1 MDIRGLSQI
10 GIDVADL
17 EAWIDYAQALGGIV
31 SRVRPDT
38 VRVKLDDRPYRLELR
53 AGDGRE
59 GLAFVAWDV
68 ADSAALDDA
77 CTELE
82 AAGHAVEI
90 APPAECVRRQVRGL
104 VRTTDPDGTSV
115 ELIHGHVLDHV
126 PFVSPVG
133 IGGFV
138 TGELGL
144 GHVVLGTASYEET
157 RAFYLDLLGFR
168 ISDVMRYGDRDIVFA
183 RCNPRHHSLAL
194 VPADTPALYH
204 FMLEVDSIDDVGRT
218 LSHHRSH
225 GIPVSMDVGRH
236 TNDGMFSF
244 YSRSPSGFDVEFG
257 CQGIL
262 VDEATWTVDEITSA
276 SVWGHER
283 QPTT

>member
-10 GIDVADL
+10 GLDVMDL
-17 EAWIDYAQALGGIV
+17 EAWIDYVQALGGQV

-38 VRVKLDDRPYRLELR
+38 ARVKLDDRPYRLELR
-53 AGDGRE
+53 ATDGPG

-68 ADSAALDDA
+68 PDAAALGTA
-77 CTELE
+77 CAQLE
-82 AAGHAVEI
+82 AAGHTVEL
-90 APPAECVRRQVRGL
+90 ATPAECARRRVRGL
-104 VRTTDPDGTSV
+104 ARTTDPDGTTV
-115 ELIHGHVLDHV
+115 ELVHGHIHDHV
-126 PFVSPVG
+126 QFVPPAGTGS
-133 IGGFV
+133 FV

-144 GHVVLGTASYEET
+144 GHVVLGTAAYEESRT
-157 RAFYLDLLGFR
+157 FYLDVLGFR

-194 VPADTPALYH
+194 VPADEPALYH
-204 FMLEVDSIDDVGRT
+204 FMLEVEGIDDVGRT
-218 LSHHRSH
+218 LSRHRER

-257 CQGIL
+257 CEGIL
-262 VDEATWTVDEITSA
+262 VDDATWTVDEITSA

-283 QPTT
+283 QPTG

>member
-1 MDIRGLSQI
+1 M
-10 GIDVADL
+10 
-17 EAWIDYAQALGGIV
+17 
-31 SRVRPDT
+31 
-38 VRVKLDDRPYRLELR
+38 
-53 AGDGRE
+53 
-59 GLAFVAWDV
+59 
-68 ADSAALDDA
+68 
-77 CTELE
+77 
-82 AAGHAVEI
+82 
-90 APPAECVRRQVRGL
+90 
-104 VRTTDPDGTSV
+104 
-115 ELIHGHVLDHV
+115 
-126 PFVSPVG
+126 
-133 IGGFV
+133 
-138 TGELGL
+138 
-144 GHVVLGTASYEET
+144 LGTASYEET

>member
-10 GIDVADL
+10 GLDVTDL
-17 EAWIDYAQALGGIV
+17 EAWIDYAQALGGRV

-53 AGDGRE
+53 ATDGAE

-68 ADSAALDDA
+68 ADAAALA
-77 CTELE
+77 AAGAELE
-82 AAGHAVEI
+82 AAGHTVEL
-90 APPAECVRRQVRGL
+90 APPAECTRRQVRGL
-104 VRTTDPDGTSV
+104 ARTTDPDGTVV
-115 ELIHGHVLDHV
+115 EFVHGHVHDHV

-133 IGGFV
+133 ITGFV
-138 TGELGL
+138 TGDLGL
-144 GHVVLGTASYEET
+144 GHVVLGTAAYEES

-168 ISDVMRYGDRDIVFA
+168 TSDVMRYGERDIVFA

-194 VPADTPALYH
+194 VPADEPALYH
-204 FMLEVDSIDDVGRT
+204 FMLEVEGIDDVGRT
-218 LSHHRSH
+218 LSRHRER

-257 CQGIL
+257 CEGIR
-262 VDEATWTVDEITSA
+262 VDEATWTVDEITAA

-283 QPTT
+283 QPVA